1 MNRNEYKKIDRETM
15 AWELGAGSR
24 KWIDQGTPARR
35 RLRKQLRK
43 MARKK
48 LDRTYRERE
57 EE

>member
-1 MNRNEYKKIDRETM
+1 MRRMEYKKIDRET
-15 AWELGAGSR
+15 ADWELDAGSR

-35 RLRKQLRK
+35 RLRKRLRR

-48 LDRTYRERE
+48 IDRTYRERE